1 MVLLVLALVWAAVLI
16 PPALRARQE
25 GRPSDSISNF
35 RRQLAVLRRTGPRNS
50 RGSNDHW
57 ARPYASP
64 SPTLASVSR
73 LHSVQA
79 APGRPRPYGAPVG
92 RGPVGPVGP
101 VPRGPAAGRGRTA
114 PSVARSR
121 TLRRRR
127 DVLTGLVGF
136 VVVTLLAVAVTGL
149 ASTFVLLH
157 VLADVLLIAY
167 VALLIQQRNAAAARD
182 MNVRF
187 LPNTG
192 SFDPSLMPGEPAL
205 LRRSA
210 N

>member
-1 MVLLVLALVWAAVLI
+1 MVLLVLAVVWAAVLI
-16 PPALRARQE
+16 PPALRARSE

-35 RRQLAVLRRTGPRNS
+35 RRQLAVLRRTGPKTS
-50 RGSNDHW
+50 RGTDHW

-73 LHSVQA
+73 LHAAQM
-79 APGRPRPYGAPVG
+79 APGRPRPYLAPAGRLPGAPG
-92 RGPVGPVGP
+92 GPG
-101 VPRGPAAGRGRTA
+101 VPSRPRTA
-114 PSVARSR
+114 SAARSR

-127 DVLTGLVGF
+127 DVLTGLAAT
-136 VVVTLLAVAVTGL
+136 VVITLLLAVVTGL
-149 ASTFVLLH
+149 ASLFVLLH
-157 VLADVLLIAY
+157 VLADVLLVAY
-167 VALLIQQRNAAAARD
+167 VALLIHQRNAAAERD

-187 LPNTG
+187 LPNSG

>member
-1 MVLLVLALVWAAVLI
+1 MVLLVLAVVWAAVLI

-35 RRQLAVLRRTGPRNS
+35 RRQLAVLRRTGPKT

-73 LHSVQA
+73 LHSTQA
-79 APGRPRPYGAPVG
+79 AGGRPLPYLAPSGGGPVPGRGHVAPGRPR
-92 RGPVGPVGP
+92 
-101 VPRGPAAGRGRTA
+101 TA
-114 PSVARSR
+114 PSAARSR

-127 DVLTGLVGF
+127 DVLTGLAA
-136 VVVTLLAVAVTGL
+136 VVVISLLLAVVTGL
-149 ASTFVLLH
+149 ASMFVLLH
-157 VLADVLLIAY
+157 VLADVLLVAY
-167 VALLIQQRNAAAARD
+167 VALLIHQRNAAAARE

-192 SFDPSLMPGEPAL
+192 AFDPSLMPGEPAL

-210 N
+210 NY

>member
-1 MVLLVLALVWAAVLI
+1 MVLLVLAVVWAAVLI

-35 RRQLAVLRRTGPRNS
+35 RRQLAVLRRTGPKTH
-50 RGSNDHW
+50 RGTPDHW
-57 ARPYASP
+57 ARPYAAP

-73 LHSVQA
+73 IHA
-79 APGRPRPYGAPVG
+79 AQPVGGRPRPTMGPAG
-92 RGPVGPVGP
+92 RGPGMPGHL
-101 VPRGPAAGRGRTA
+101 RHSSA
-114 PSVARSR
+114 ARSR

-127 DVLTGLVGF
+127 DVLTGLVAAVG
-136 VVVTLLAVAVTGL
+136 VTLLLAVVTGL
-149 ASTFVLLH
+149 SSMFVMLH
-157 VLADVLLIAY
+157 LLADVLLAAY
-167 VALLIQQRNAAAARD
+167 VALLIHQRNAAAERD

-187 LPNTG
+187 LPTPG

>member
-1 MVLLVLALVWAAVLI
+1 MVLLVLAVVWAAVLI
-16 PPALRARQE
+16 PPALRARSE

-35 RRQLAVLRRTGPRNS
+35 RRQLAVLRRTGPKT
-50 RGSNDHW
+50 RGSADHW

-73 LHSVQA
+73 LHTAQA
-79 APGRPRPYGAPVG
+79 AGGRPRPYLAPSGGGPMPGRAPV
-92 RGPVGPVGP
+92 
-101 VPRGPAAGRGRTA
+101 AAGRPRPTSSA
-114 PSVARSR
+114 ARSR

-127 DVLTGLVGF
+127 DVLTGLAAT
-136 VVVTLLAVAVTGL
+136 VVVTLLLAVVTSL
-149 ASTFVLLH
+149 ASMFVLLH
-157 VLADVLLIAY
+157 LLADVLLIAY
-167 VALLIQQRNAAAARD
+167 VALLIHQRNQAAARE

-192 SFDPSLMPGEPAL
+192 TFDPSLMPGEPAL

>member
-1 MVLLVLALVWAAVLI
+1 LVLLVLAVVWAAVLI

-35 RRQLAVLRRTGPRNS
+35 RRQLAVLRRTGPKTS
-50 RGSNDHW
+50 RGGGDHW

-73 LHSVQA
+73 LHSAQA
-79 APGRPRPYGAPVG
+79 AGGRPRPYLAPSG
-92 RGPVGPVGP
+92 GGPVAPRI
-101 VPRGPAAGRGRTA
+101 VPGARSRGASA
-114 PSVARSR
+114 ARSR

-127 DVLTGLVGF
+127 DVLTGLAAT
-136 VVVTLLAVAVTGL
+136 VVISLLVAVVTGL
-149 ASTFVLLH
+149 SAIFVLLH
-157 VLADVLLIAY
+157 IVADLLLVAYVSLLIH
-167 VALLIQQRNAAAARD
+167 QRNAAAERD

-187 LPNTG
+187 LPNTS

>member
-1 MVLLVLALVWAAVLI
+1 MVLLVLAVVWAAVLI
-16 PPALRARQE
+16 PPALRARSE

-35 RRQLAVLRRTGPRNS
+35 RRQLAVLRRTGPKTS
-50 RGSNDHW
+50 RGGADHW

-73 LHSVQA
+73 LHTAQA
-79 APGRPRPYGAPVG
+79 ASGRPLPYLAPSGGGPVPPRLPGAPGRPR
-92 RGPVGPVGP
+92 
-101 VPRGPAAGRGRTA
+101 TA
-114 PSVARSR
+114 SAARSR

-127 DVLTGLVGF
+127 DVLTGLAATVG
-136 VVVTLLAVAVTGL
+136 VTLLLAIVTGL
-149 ASTFVLLH
+149 ASMFVMLH
-157 VLADVLLIAY
+157 LLADVLLVAY
-167 VALLIQQRNAAAARD
+167 VALLIHQRNAAAERD

-192 SFDPSLMPGEPAL
+192 SFDPALMPGEPAL

>member
-25 GRPSDSISNF
+25 GRPSDSITSF
-35 RRQLAVLRRTGPRNS
+35 RRQLAVLRRTGPRTG
-50 RGSNDHW
+50 RPATVDHW
-57 ARPYASP
+57 NLPYAP
-64 SPTLASVSR
+64 PPPTLASVSR
-73 LHSVQA
+73 LHVTSST
-79 APGRPRPYGAPVG
+79 GRPHPYLAPVG
-92 RGPVGPVGP
+92 RGPAAAV
-101 VPRGPAAGRGRTA
+101 PAAGRPRGNSAART
-114 PSVARSR
+114 R

-127 DVLTGLVGF
+127 DVLTGLAVT
-136 VVVTLLAVAVTGL
+136 VVVSLLLAVVTGL
-149 ASTFVLLH
+149 SAIFVLLH
-157 VLADVLLIAY
+157 VLADVLLVAY
-167 VALLIQQRNAAAARD
+167 VALLIHQRNAAAERD

>member
-1 MVLLVLALVWAAVLI
+1 LVLLVLAAVWAAVLI

-35 RRQLAVLRRTGPRNS
+35 RRQLAVLRRTGPRGPRVGNV
-50 RGSNDHW
+50 DHW
-57 ARPYASP
+57 ARPYAP
-64 SPTLASVSR
+64 PAPTLASVSR
-73 LHSVQA
+73 LHASPVA
-79 APGRPRPYGAPVG
+79 AGRPRPYGAPAG
-92 RGPVGPVGP
+92 RPVGPAV
-101 VPRGPAAGRGRTA
+101 RSRTVSA
-114 PSVARSR
+114 SRSR

-127 DVLTGLVGF
+127 DVLTGLAAM
-136 VVVTLLAVAVTGL
+136 VVVTLLLAVVL
-149 ASTFVLLH
+149 RSTFVLLH
-157 VLADVLLIAY
+157 VLADVLLVAY
-167 VALLIQQRNAAAARD
+167 VALLIHQRNAAAARD

>member
-1 MVLLVLALVWAAVLI
+1 MVLLVLAAVWAAVLI

-35 RRQLAVLRRTGPRNS
+35 RHQLAVLRRTGPRGS
-50 RGSNDHW
+50 RVGNVDHW
-57 ARPYASP
+57 ARPYAP
-64 SPTLASVSR
+64 PPPTLASVSR
-73 LHSVQA
+73 LHTSSSA
-79 APGRPRPYGAPVG
+79 AGRPRPYGAPVG
-92 RGPVGPVGP
+92 RGPVGPVGQ
-101 VPRGPAAGRGRTA
+101 PRPAAA
-114 PSVARSR
+114 ARSR

-127 DVLTGLVGF
+127 DVLTGLAVA
-136 VVVTLLAVAVTGL
+136 VVLTLLLAVATGL
-149 ASTFVLLH
+149 GSMFVLIH

-167 VALLIQQRNAAAARD
+167 LALLIHQRNAAAARD

>member
-1 MVLLVLALVWAAVLI
+1 MVLLVLAVVWAAVLI

-35 RRQLAVLRRTGPRNS
+35 RRQLAVLRRTGPKT
-50 RGSNDHW
+50 RGSADHW

-73 LHSVQA
+73 LHTAQA
-79 APGRPRPYGAPVG
+79 AGGRPQPYLAPSGGGPTPGRAPVAPGRPRTSSS
-92 RGPVGPVGP
+92 
-101 VPRGPAAGRGRTA
+101 AA
-114 PSVARSR
+114 ARSR

-127 DVLTGLVGF
+127 DVLTGLAAT
-136 VVVTLLAVAVTGL
+136 VVVTLLLAVVTSL
-149 ASTFVLLH
+149 ASMFVLLH
-157 VLADVLLIAY
+157 LLADVLLIAY
-167 VALLIQQRNAAAARD
+167 VALLIHQRNQAAARE

-192 SFDPSLMPGEPAL
+192 TFDPSLMPGEPAL

>member
-1 MVLLVLALVWAAVLI
+1 MVLLVLAVVWAAVLI

-35 RRQLAVLRRTGPRNS
+35 RRQLAVLRRTGPKTS
-50 RGSNDHW
+50 RGSADHW

-73 LHSVQA
+73 LHAAHA
-79 APGRPRPYGAPVG
+79 APGRPRPYLAPSG
-92 RGPVGPVGP
+92 GGPVAGRMP
-101 VPRGPAAGRGRTA
+101 PAAIPGRPRTA
-114 PSVARSR
+114 SSAARSR

-127 DVLTGLVGF
+127 DVLTGLAATVG
-136 VVVTLLAVAVTGL
+136 VSLLLAVVSSL
-149 ASTFVLLH
+149 ASIFVMLH
-157 VLADVLLIAY
+157 VLADILLIAY
-167 VALLIQQRNAAAARD
+167 VALLIHQRNAAAERD

>member
-1 MVLLVLALVWAAVLI
+1 MVLLVLAAVWAAVLI

-35 RRQLAVLRRTGPRNS
+35 RRQLAVLRRTGPR
-50 RGSNDHW
+50 SNRLGTVDHW
-57 ARPYASP
+57 SRPYAP
-64 SPTLASVSR
+64 PPPTLASVSR
-73 LHSVQA
+73 LHTGLASG
-79 APGRPRPYGAPVG
+79 GRPGASFNPP
-92 RGPVGPVGP
+92 RGPVGR
-101 VPRGPAAGRGRTA
+101 VPAGGRPSPASA
-114 PSVARSR
+114 ARSR

-127 DVLTGLVGF
+127 DVLTGLVAA
-136 VVVTLLAVAVTGL
+136 VVISLLLAVVTGL
-149 ASTFVLLH
+149 SSMFVLLH
-157 VLADVLLIAY
+157 VLADVLLVAY
-167 VALLIQQRNAAAARD
+167 VSLLIHQRNAAAERD

-192 SFDPSLMPGEPAL
+192 RSFDPSLMPGEPAL

>member
-1 MVLLVLALVWAAVLI
+1 MVLLVLAVVWAAVLI

-35 RRQLAVLRRTGPRNS
+35 RRQLAVLRRTGPKNS
-50 RGSNDHW
+50 RGSADHW

-73 LHSVQA
+73 LHTAQA
-79 APGRPRPYGAPVG
+79 APGRPRPYLAPSG
-92 RGPVGPVGP
+92 G
-101 VPRGPAAGRGRTA
+101 GPAPGRMPPMAIAGRPRVNASAT
-114 PSVARSR
+114 RSR

-127 DVLTGLVGF
+127 DVLTGLAATVA
-136 VVVTLLAVAVTGL
+136 VSLVLAVVTGL
-149 ASTFVLLH
+149 ASIFVLLH
-157 VLADVLLIAY
+157 ILADVLLVAY
-167 VALLIQQRNAAAARD
+167 VALLIHQRNAAAERD

>member
-1 MVLLVLALVWAAVLI
+1 MVLLVLAVVWAAVLI

-35 RRQLAVLRRTGPRNS
+35 RRQLAVLRRTGPKT
-50 RGSNDHW
+50 RGSSDHW

-73 LHSVQA
+73 LHSTQA
-79 APGRPRPYGAPVG
+79 AGGRPRPYLAPSG
-92 RGPVGPVGP
+92 GGP
-101 VPRGPAAGRGRTA
+101 VPGLRAPVAAGRARPA
-114 PSVARSR
+114 SAARSR

-127 DVLTGLVGF
+127 DVLTGLVATVGISL
-136 VVVTLLAVAVTGL
+136 LLAVVTSL
-149 ASTFVLLH
+149 SAMFVLLH
-157 VLADVLLIAY
+157 LLADVLLIAY
-167 VALLIQQRNAAAARD
+167 VALLIHQRNQAAARE